1 MVCIICFQVQYC
13 KDSENPVLYNPHTGM
28 VSLYNGN
35 MMSLWKVFM
44 YYTICPQCRFQVL
57 YTLPLQ
63 GSIFILMLCKIQFS
77 TRKVILGIGK

>member
-35 MMSLWKVFM
+35 VMSLRKVFHVLHNM
-44 YYTICPQCRFQVL
+44 PTMPVSSTLHFATASYYFYSNANNHL
-57 YTLPLQ
+57 LA
-63 GSIFILMLCKIQFS
+63 
-77 TRKVILGIGK
+77 